1 MTWVVWNTNGAVM
14 KVPIDE
20 NNGFM
25 EAEEEEEDDSGPVI
39 DTFEGCAKKVRAAA
53 GGYESRLHGYN
64 LTGQIVR

>member
-1 MTWVVWNTNGAVM
+1 M

-39 DTFEGCAKKVRAAA
+39 DTFEGYAKKVRAAA
-53 GGYESRLHGYN
+53 GGYESRLHG
-64 LTGQIVR
+64 L